1 MKEFLHAHGVPFEA
15 HDVEDLPNAIDR
27 IRAHTGGAV
36 GTPTVVI
43 GDEARIGFD
52 PEWMATRL
60 GIDEPRGQR

>member
-1 MKEFLHAHGVPFEA
+1 MKEFLHEHGIAYDAF
-15 HDVEDLPNAIDR
+15 DVGELPDALER

-52 PEWMATRL
+52 PEWMSRRL
-60 GIDEPRGQR
+60 GLAF